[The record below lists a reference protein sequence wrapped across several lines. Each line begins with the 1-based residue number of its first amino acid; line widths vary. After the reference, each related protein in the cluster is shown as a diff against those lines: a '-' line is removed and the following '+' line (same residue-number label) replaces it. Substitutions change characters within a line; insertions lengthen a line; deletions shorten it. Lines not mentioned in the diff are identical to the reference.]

1 MRWNYLLLGVGLVL
15 AACGDGSGA
24 APKKGKKKGGAPE
37 GLSRRALKAE
47 HKVLVQRLA
56 EAVVRKDYKAAY
68 QEMSESYKTDVGWT
82 EFESSIRRYRE
93 SAEQPP
99 TYELWATED
108 DPKKISKDSTVELF
122 VPAPMRDRILEEVA
136 VHFSVKADKD
146 GVEGFWA
153 LICWIV
159 DEGGTPRILNYYQD
173 D

>member
-1 MRWNYLLLGVGLVL
+1 MLLGVGLVL
-15 AACGDGSGA
+15 AACGDGSA
-24 APKKGKKKGGAPE
+24 AGSKKRKKKGGAPE
-37 GLSRRALKAE
+37 GLSSRALKAE
-47 HKVLVQRLA
+47 HKALVRRFA

-68 QEMSESYKTDVGWT
+68 QEMSESYTRDVGWT

-93 SAEQPP
+93 SAEHPP

-108 DPKKISKDSTVELF
+108 DPKKIAKDSTVELF
-122 VPAPMRDRILEEVA
+122 VPAPMRDKILEEAA

-159 DEGGTPRILNYYQD
+159 DEGGTPRILNYYQED
-173 D
+173 